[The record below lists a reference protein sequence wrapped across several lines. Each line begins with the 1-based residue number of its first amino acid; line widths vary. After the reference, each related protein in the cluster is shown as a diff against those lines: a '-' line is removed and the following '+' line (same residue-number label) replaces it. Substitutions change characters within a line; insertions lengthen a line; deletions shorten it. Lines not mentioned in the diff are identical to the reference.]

1 MWVYVHREHK
11 FTHYGAG
18 QHLQV
23 FSVGDVVE
31 IEEDLGGVL
40 LREHPAKFCAVED
53 EKAGRNHTCEKMPA
67 VATVVPEPP
76 QNTAMTAP
84 TGRVAPGRRKKARE
98 VRKRSGIARRAGV
111 GRTPKE

>member
-1 MWVYVHREHK
+1 MWVYVHREHR

-31 IEEDLGGVL
+31 VTEDLGGVL

-53 EKAGRNHTCEKMPA
+53 ERAGRNHSCEKMPE
-67 VATVVPEPP
+67 VATVVSEPP
-76 QNTAMTAP
+76 QDKAMTAP
-84 TGRVAPGRRKKARE
+84 KSRVAPGRRKQARNA
-98 VRKRSGIARRAGV
+98 RKRSGVARRAGV